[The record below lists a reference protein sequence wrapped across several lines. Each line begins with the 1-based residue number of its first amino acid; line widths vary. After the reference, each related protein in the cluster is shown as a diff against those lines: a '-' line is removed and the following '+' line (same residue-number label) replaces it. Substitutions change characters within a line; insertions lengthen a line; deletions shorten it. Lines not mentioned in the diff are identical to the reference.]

1 MRHRADF
8 LRARNHGTAKA
19 GRYFVLST
27 LADPSLSGLR
37 VGIITT
43 RKVGKAHERNRLRR
57 QVRSILQRHG
67 ERIADSRRFLV
78 TIVRVG
84 AAGARFE
91 ALERD
96 WLKQARRLGILKKP
110 GSAETQP
117 AAGS

>member
-8 LRARNHGTAKA
+8 VRTRKRGTAKA

-27 LADPSLSGLR
+27 LADPTLPGLR

-43 RKVGKAHERNRLRR
+43 RKVGKAHDRNRLRR
-57 QVRSILQRHG
+57 QVRAILQRHG
-67 ERIADSRRFLV
+67 EKINDSRRLLV

-84 AAGARFE
+84 SVGAEFD

-96 WLKQARRLGILKKP
+96 WLKQARRLGIL
-110 GSAETQP
+110 GDGGTRQP
-117 AAGS
+117 STRS